1 MTTIKNETE
10 RQRAVLAYLFFPAI
24 YFLATKETSSLVIFH
39 SKQALILCLIFALGN
54 GLLGLIPV
62 LGWAILLPSW
72 NILFFAGWLF
82 LIVKAYRGEGFKIPW
97 VWVFVLGKL
106 AKLVKK

>member
-1 MTTIKNETE
+1 MTTIKNEAE
-10 RQRAVLAYLFFPAI
+10 RRRAVLAYLFFPAI
-24 YFLATKETSSLVIFH
+24 YFLATKENSSLVTFH

-54 GLLGLIPV
+54 GLFGLIPV

-82 LIVKAYRGEGFKIPW
+82 LIIKAYQGEEYKVPW
-97 VWVFVLGKL
+97 VVDFVLEKL
-106 AKLVKK
+106 DKLNKK

>member
-10 RQRAVLAYLFFPAI
+10 RQKAVLAYLFFPAI
-24 YFLATKETSSLVIFH
+24 YFLATKEASSLVIFH

-54 GLLGLIPV
+54 GLFSLIPV

-72 NILFFAGWLF
+72 NIIFFLGWLF
-82 LIVKAYRGEGFKIPW
+82 LIIKAYQGEEYKIPW
-97 VWVFVLGKL
+97 LVDFVLENL
-106 AKLVKK
+106 AKLGKK